1 MPAHS
6 VATATAAL
14 LDEHRPADD
23 VFYPSSDGKP
33 MAENMWQARA
43 IVNAASDI
51 AVARPDALIAPDIF
65 VYPQRGNPRNRIA
78 PDVLVA
84 FGLGTHSRS
93 SYKVWEEGKPPDWVL
108 EVASPSTSAN
118 DLDGK
123 RRDYAAMGVPE
134 YWLFDPKGD
143 QFPPGMPRL
152 QGLRL
157 TAGTYRPLAA
167 RLADG
172 KRVVRSEVLAL
183 EVRVEGELLRFRDPS
198 SGTDVRHHAESEA
211 AALREAD
218 LRRGAEAEAE
228 QATARARAAEA
239 RIAALEAALG
249 RTGADRTQ

>member
-6 VATATAAL
+6 VAAAAAL
-14 LDEHRPADD
+14 HDAHQPEDD
-23 VFYPSSDGKP
+23 VFYPSSDGRP

-43 IVNAASDI
+43 IVGAASDI
-51 AVARPDALIAPDIF
+51 AVARPGALIAPDIL

-84 FGLGTHSRS
+84 FGLGSHNRS

-123 RRDYAAMGVPE
+123 RMEYAAMGVPE

-143 QFPPGMPRL
+143 QFPAGMPQL
-152 QGLRL
+152 QGLAL
-157 TAGTYRPLAA
+157 AAGAYRPLAA
-167 RLADG
+167 RLVDG

-183 EVRVEGELLRFRDPS
+183 DIRVEGELLRFRDPAT
-198 SGTDVRHHAESEA
+198 GTDVRHHAESEA

-218 LRRGAEAEAE
+218 LRRDAEAR
-228 QATARARAAEA
+228 TRAAEA

-249 RTGADRTQ
+249 RSRAR